1 MLKEDYLLSDSRI
14 ALGLK
19 TAKEEARIL
28 SLSQDNSFSLYVSVP
43 FCPSRC
49 HYCSFV
55 SHAIDKA
62 KKLMPEY
69 VSLLCK
75 ELKATGQ
82 LAKELGLRLE
92 TCILAEVPPPLS
104 PPSN

>member
-43 FCPSRC
+43 VLPQPVPLLLVCLPC
-49 HYCSFV
+49 H
-55 SHAIDKA
+55 
-62 KKLMPEY
+62 
-69 VSLLCK
+69 
-75 ELKATGQ
+75 
-82 LAKELGLRLE
+82 
-92 TCILAEVPPPLS
+92 
-104 PPSN
+104 